1 MNITNLFFYFI
12 LSFSVVLFFIFINC
26 FVSIITERN
35 PIILYDKTKEK
46 VKNSKRLQPL
56 KLKRAVN
63 KILKLKNAS
72 NVTIARHHPNYT
84 FLMKD
89 GNPFNFPRNVR
100 TIGLEITKNFIK
112 EKEKEK
118 GKKKNKNKKK
128 KEKMSSSSSPL
139 THKNEDK
146 MEKLLILRNY
156 ILSNKN
162 NNIIINNNAD
172 LSRGD
177 GGNSDDIMDD
187 FDGDDDD
194 DDGDDPFS
202 KFKRKRASR
211 CTKKP
216 IEISLKNADDSDCV
230 LFCKSKRAFLI
241 NNVNGIFNNT
251 LLDDKKKYCF
261 VSNNNNNNISTPPP
275 FPKRDKKGVRCSTV
289 AGLLVFDGVSKWKC
303 HCRYPNY
310 FSGSRCTTNV
320 ACRFDPHKFRRN
332 PVWKYD
338 NYLVDGGNNNN
349 DDREQQ
355 QHPILT
361 HEDLRNAQFLQKLD
375 KASVSEYIDM
385 INDPNYFLNNMLFC
399 KCSGLDVHGN
409 RMLDIRRE
417 NLPSIYHMNPGG
429 KCFINPCKLTRID
442 DTQVTYNIND
452 YTCHPNHRQNYNA
465 LLGDESTPFAG
476 SAPLIGL
483 RPKANNNNNKMVPLP
498 TSNSVKKHKTTIH
511 HDNGGDH
518 NFSYLPYSWISNL
531 RNTATSII
539 SPIVL
544 PPNQNHTNTT
554 RVVLYFPVDQI
565 NFPLEM
571 NAAMLSDNGSSNS
584 ISGNDN
590 SALSDIDNS
599 SSSRHAPIIRA
610 PSIYELFG
618 DTLPS
623 PTFGSLPSQTA
634 FYVHPVEN
642 VLGNYQPQNPIDF
655 DLLINQALEN
665 SRLISGNVI
674 GGHETLMHT
683 LFNDFYEKG
692 ASSDNPKIKNMLRL
706 FEKTR
711 LLNENTAVMT
721 STRISKATLVSSNNQ
736 KNTKNPFFRNRSIL
750 CLDQK
755 ISNEEESKTIIPEY
769 SSFLGTAAFFRR
781 YRTYASLAGLR
792 DVENSFNTFHLKNT
806 NSKKGNFNQLVAP
819 TSLYHWN
826 LEENDTYSEVV
837 NKIANRIRIKVAT
850 DARKGKEEEKEEK
863 KSICKLTRAKRID
876 DVEHNQLVDF
886 WFDESESSRSLE
898 MGLAYKY
905 SLKDIDL
912 ANLKMRPVILHNTLI
927 NPRPNINDSEEM
939 ENSSTNYLYRCTQN
953 ILSSMWWHNIFDVDR
968 FKLSYHLTDEDPPP
982 PAES

>member
-1 MNITNLFFYFI
+1 MNFANLFFYFV
-12 LSFSVVLFFIFINC
+12 LSFSVILFFIFINC

-35 PIILYDKTKEK
+35 PIILYEKTKEK
-46 VKNSKRLQPL
+46 IKNSKGLQPL

-63 KILKLKNAS
+63 KIIKLKNAS

-84 FLMKD
+84 FLTKD

-112 EKEKEK
+112 EKEKERAK
-118 GKKKNKNKKK
+118 EKKKNKKK
-128 KEKMSSSSSPL
+128 KEKMSSSSSAL

-146 MEKLLILRNY
+146 MEKLLILRSY

-162 NNIIINNNAD
+162 INIINKED
-172 LSRGD
+172 LRG
-177 GGNSDDIMDD
+177 GGSSNSGDITSDL
-187 FDGDDDD
+187 DDDD
-194 DDGDDPFS
+194 DDDDDPFS
-202 KFKRKRASR
+202 RFKRKRASR

-216 IEISLKNADDSDCV
+216 IEISVKNADDSDCV
-230 LFCKSKRAFLI
+230 LFCKSERAFLI
-241 NNVNGIFNNT
+241 NNVTGIFNNT
-251 LLDDKKKYCF
+251 LLDDKKKYCY
-261 VSNNNNNNISTPPP
+261 VSDNNVSPPPP
-275 FPKRDKKGVRCSTV
+275 FPERDKRGVRCSTV

-310 FSGSRCTTNV
+310 FSGSRCATNV

-332 PVWKYD
+332 PVWRYD
-338 NYLVDGGNNNN
+338 NYLVDVGG
-349 DDREQQ
+349 DDRERQQ
-355 QHPILT
+355 EPILT

-385 INDPNYFLNNMLFC
+385 INDPDYFLKNMLFC
-399 KCSGLDVHGN
+399 KCNGLDVHGN
-409 RMLDIRRE
+409 RMLDIRPE
-417 NLPSIYHMNPGG
+417 NLPSVYHMNPGG

-442 DTQVTYNIND
+442 DSQVTYNIND

-476 SAPLIGL
+476 IAPLIGL
-483 RPKANNNNNKMVPLP
+483 RPKANNNNNNSDKEVPLP
-498 TSNSVKKHKTTIH
+498 TSNSVKKYKTTIH
-511 HDNGGDH
+511 HDDDDGGDGKH
-518 NFSYLPYSWISNL
+518 NFSFLPHSWFSNL
-531 RNTATSII
+531 RNTATGII

-554 RVVLYFPVDQI
+554 RAVLYFPVDQI
-565 NFPLEM
+565 NFPSEM
-571 NAAMLSDNGSSNS
+571 NAVSSDTSGSYS
-584 ISGNDN
+584 
-590 SALSDIDNS
+590 
-599 SSSRHAPIIRA
+599 PIIRA

-711 LLNENTAVMT
+711 LLNENTAIMT
-721 STRISKATLVSSNNQ
+721 STRISKATLVSSNN
-736 KNTKNPFFRNRSIL
+736 KNPFVRNRSLL

-755 ISNEEESKTIIPEY
+755 ISNETESKRIIPEY

-781 YRTYASLAGLR
+781 YRTYASLAGLK
-792 DVENSFNTFHLKNT
+792 DVEKSFNIFRLKNA
-806 NSKKGNFNQLVAP
+806 NSEEGNFNQLVAP
-819 TSLYHWN
+819 TSLYHWD

-837 NKIANRIRIKVAT
+837 NKIANRIRIKAA
-850 DARKGKEEEKEEK
+850 ARSWEEAEGGRKEEEKL
-863 KSICKLTRAKRID
+863 ICKLTRAKRVD

-886 WFDESESSRSLE
+886 WFDESDDSSSLQ
-898 MGLAYKY
+898 MGLTYKY
-905 SLKDIDL
+905 SLKNIDL
-912 ANLKMRPVILHNTLI
+912 ANLKTRPVILHNTLI
-927 NPRPNINDSEEM
+927 NSRPNINDSAEM

-953 ILSSMWWHNIFDVDR
+953 ILSSMWWQNIFDVDR
-968 FKLSYHLTDEDPPP
+968 FTLSYHLTDDESPSPPP
-982 PAES
+982 VDS